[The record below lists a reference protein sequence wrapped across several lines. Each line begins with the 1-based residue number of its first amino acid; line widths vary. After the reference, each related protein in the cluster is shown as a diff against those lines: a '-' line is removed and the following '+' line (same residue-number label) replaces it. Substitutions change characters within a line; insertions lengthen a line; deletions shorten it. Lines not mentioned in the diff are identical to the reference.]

1 MTLEQ
6 LRIFIAVAERLHFTQ
21 AAQAL
26 GLTQS
31 AVSAAIAALEERYGV
46 LLFHRVGRHV
56 ELTGAGLA
64 FRDEA
69 REVLG
74 AASRAEDSLV
84 EMTGLKRGLLRITGS
99 QTIATYWLPPRL
111 LRFHQRYPGIQ
122 VDLAIANTTQVAASV
137 IAGDAEL
144 GFVEGTVAASALDV
158 RTVDDDRLVLVVGQ
172 QYAWAAEQALTAE
185 DFRKMPWV
193 LREPGSG
200 TRDAT
205 EALWA
210 SRQLTIADVTVCL
223 ELPSNEA
230 VRTAVEAGAGATVL
244 SYAVVA
250 TGLRAGLLKAA
261 SCAMPTRRFSALR
274 HRERR
279 LSGAAKAFLS
289 SLEKAGPGA
298 STGGD

>member
-6 LRIFIAVAERLHFTQ
+6 LRIFVAVAERLHFTQ

-31 AVSAAIAALEERYGV
+31 AVSAAIAALEGRYGIE
-46 LLFHRVGRHV
+46 LFHRVGRHV
-56 ELTGAGLA
+56 ELTSAGLA

-74 AASRAEDSLV
+74 AASRAEDSLA
-84 EMTGLKRGLLRITGS
+84 EMTGLKRGHLRIIGS
-99 QTIATYWLPPRL
+99 QTIATYWLPSRL
-111 LRFHQRYPGIQ
+111 LRFRRRYPGIQ

-137 IAGDAEL
+137 VAGDAEL
-144 GFVEGTVAASALDV
+144 GFVEGSVDSPALDV

-172 QYAWAAEQALTAE
+172 QYAWAVDRALAAE
-185 DFRKMPWV
+185 DFRRISWV

-200 TRDAT
+200 TRAAT
-205 EALWA
+205 EALLA
-210 SRQLTIADVTVCL
+210 SRQLTLADVTVCL

-244 SYAVVA
+244 SFSVVA
-250 TGLRAGLLKAA
+250 TALRAGVLKATA
-261 SCAMPTRRFSALR
+261 CAMPTRRFSSLR
-274 HRERR
+274 HRERG
-279 LSGAAKAFLS
+279 LSGAAKAFLL
-289 SLEKAGPGA
+289 SLENAEG
-298 STGGD
+298 

>member
-6 LRIFIAVAERLHFTQ
+6 LRIFVAVAERLHFTQ

-31 AVSAAIAALEERYGV
+31 AVSAAIAALEGRYGIE
-46 LLFHRVGRHV
+46 LFHRVGRHV
-56 ELTGAGLA
+56 ELTSAGAA
-64 FRDEA
+64 FHGEA
-69 REVLG
+69 REVLS
-74 AASRAEDSLV
+74 AAGRAEDSLA
-84 EMTGLKRGLLRITGS
+84 EMTGLKRGHLRITGS

-111 LRFHQRYPGIQ
+111 LQFRRTYPGIRIT
-122 VDLAIANTTQVAASV
+122 LAIANTTQVAAGV

-144 GFVEGTVAASALDV
+144 GFVEGPVTDPVLDV

-172 QYAWAAEQALTAE
+172 HYARIADQAVTAE
-185 DFRKMPWV
+185 DFRAIPWV

-200 TRDAT
+200 TRAAT
-205 EALWA
+205 EALLA
-210 SRQLTIADVTVCL
+210 SRRLTLADVAVSL

-244 SYAVVA
+244 SFSVVA
-250 TGLRAGLLKAA
+250 TGLRAGVLKAA
-261 SCAMPTRRFSALR
+261 ACAMPTRRFSALR

-289 SLEKAGPGA
+289 SLEKQG
-298 STGGD
+298 

>member
-6 LRIFIAVAERLHFTQ
+6 LRIFVAVAERLHFTQ

-31 AVSAAIAALEERYGV
+31 AVSAAIAALEDRYGIE
-46 LLFHRVGRHV
+46 LFHRVGRHV
-56 ELTGAGLA
+56 ELTSAGQA

-69 REVLG
+69 RDVLG
-74 AASRAEDSLV
+74 AAARAEDSLA
-84 EMTGLKRGLLRITGS
+84 EITGLARGHLRLTGS

-111 LRFHQRYPGIQ
+111 LRFRQTYPGIQ
-122 VDLAIANTTQVAASV
+122 IDLAIRNTTQVAASV
-137 IAGDAEL
+137 LAGEAEL
-144 GFVEGTVAASALDV
+144 GFVEGSITTPALTV

-172 QYAWAAEQALTAE
+172 QHAWAADRALTAE
-185 DFRKMPWV
+185 DFRKIPWV

-200 TRDAT
+200 TRAAT
-205 EALWA
+205 VSLLS
-210 SRQLTIADVTVCL
+210 SRQLTLADITVCL

-230 VRTAVEAGAGATVL
+230 VRTAIEAGAGATVM
-244 SYAVVA
+244 SFSVVA
-250 TGLRAGLLKAA
+250 TGLRAGVLKAA
-261 SCAMPTRRFSALR
+261 ACAMPTRRFSLLH

-289 SLEKAGPGA
+289 SLEKKTTFPA
-298 STGGD
+298 

>member
-1 MTLEQ
+1 
-6 LRIFIAVAERLHFTQ
+6 VAERLHFTQ

-56 ELTGAGLA
+56 ELTDAGAA

-69 REVLG
+69 RDVLG
-74 AASRAEDSLV
+74 AAERAEESLS
-84 EMTGLKRGLLRITGS
+84 ELTGLRRGHLRIIGS

-111 LRFHQRYPGIQ
+111 LRFRQRYPGIQ
-122 VDLAIANTTQVAASV
+122 IDLAIGNTTQVAAGV

-144 GFVEGTVAASALDV
+144 GFAEGTVIAPTLDIQ
-158 RTVDDDRLVLVVGQ
+158 TVDDDRLVLVVGQ
-172 QYAWAAEQALTAE
+172 HHAWAADQALTAE

-205 EALWA
+205 EALLA
-210 SRQLTIADVTVCL
+210 SRQLSVADIAVCL

-244 SYAVVA
+244 SFSVVA
-250 TGLRAGLLKAA
+250 TSLRAGVLKAA
-261 SCAMPTRRFSALR
+261 GCALPTRRFQSLR

-279 LSGAAKAFLS
+279 LSVAAKAFLS
-289 SLEKAGPGA
+289 SLEK
-298 STGGD
+298 TR